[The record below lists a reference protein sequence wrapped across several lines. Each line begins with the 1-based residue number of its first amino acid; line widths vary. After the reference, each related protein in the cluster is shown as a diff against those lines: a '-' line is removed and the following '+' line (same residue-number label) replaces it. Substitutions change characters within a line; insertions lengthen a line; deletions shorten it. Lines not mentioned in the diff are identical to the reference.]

1 LSGGNPGSWRANRD
15 WTQAVFFNL
24 LAVAESGDVFTGI
37 TYNRNR
43 QPLWLLGS
51 GGTGFASHSVSRTPG
66 QDTPRSYT
74 LNQIVVNQ

>member
-1 LSGGNPGSWRANRD
+1 
-15 WTQAVFFNL
+15 VFFDL

-51 GGTGFASHSVSRTPG
+51 AGTGFASHSVSRTPG
-66 QDTPRSYT
+66 QDKMRSNT
-74 LNQIVVNQ
+74 LDQIVVNQ